1 MKKISAVFAL
11 FTALIFVVSCGGGS
25 KNVNQNDESDTGDT
39 VTDNDTAD
47 SGSTDNPDSENPD
60 SDNPN
65 SGNPDTA
72 PDAGDSAPDKG
83 DSTPDNDADSTDSA
97 PDNDADAGDSVPDSD
112 NEDPV
117 NENPDNLPE
126 CSPTSST
133 PCKDSSSGLIWSAR
147 GSSMT
152 WNDAENYCSTLLEG
166 DYPDWR
172 LPTISELRTLIQNCS
187 KTETDGTCGV
197 TDDCLSY
204 SECRNSDCRGC
215 TYDDNKPGQYSKF
228 GETGYFWSSSV
239 LSDYPGV
246 AWLVDFYNGNVRY
259 DDKTVNL
266 VRCVR

>member
-11 FTALIFVVSCGGGS
+11 FTSLIFVVSCGGGS
-25 KNVNQNDESDTGDT
+25 KNDNSTDTGED
-39 VTDNDTAD
+39 VTDEDTAD
-47 SGSTDNPDSENPD
+47 AEPAGDSEPSGDTD
-60 SDNPN
+60 SYDH
-65 SGNPDTA
+65 DTA
-72 PDAGDSAPDKG
+72 PEPTDDDADTPSEPTDDDADSG
-83 DSTPDNDADSTDSA
+83 DSTPDSDS
-97 PDNDADAGDSVPDSD
+97 GDTT
-112 NEDPV
+112 
-117 NENPDNLPE
+117 NENQSNLPK